1 MQAQRIARLH
11 LRSVRGD
18 GTWQGYKIAYV
29 TFWAQSSFVLKRTPV
44 CYGHQQ
50 SPLLSLNAL
59 CLKKHKTMEG
69 QLDACARRMLI
80 SPRIREVSP
89 GELETC
95 SCVKSKEDYH
105 ILTYVYGEASGSG
118 SRLPE
123 ASGPPGPSGECE
135 GGDVPEP
142 VADTAPNRFPPYVHR
157 LCNGKPCCLRA
168 QMLRAS
174 P

>member
-1 MQAQRIARLH
+1 MQAQCIARLH

-69 QLDACARRMLI
+69 QLDACARQMLI

-105 ILTYVYGEASGSG
+105 ILTYVYGEERPRCFICLKPRRTAIARWGQLIWKWTGYSDMDVEDSL
-118 SRLPE
+118 RLVQAE
-123 ASGPPGPSGECE
+123 
-135 GGDVPEP
+135 
-142 VADTAPNRFPPYVHR
+142 
-157 LCNGKPCCLRA
+157 KKLRCW
-168 QMLRAS
+168 
-174 P
+174 